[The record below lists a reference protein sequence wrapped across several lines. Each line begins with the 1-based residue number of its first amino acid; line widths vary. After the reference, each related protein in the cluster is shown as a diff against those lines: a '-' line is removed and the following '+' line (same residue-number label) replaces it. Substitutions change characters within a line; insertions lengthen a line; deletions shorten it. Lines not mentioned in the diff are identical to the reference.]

1 MFTSRQIFP
10 DTKLASLPNWLTLS
24 YTLFLA
30 GFFCIANAV
39 DLYKFYLVALL
50 LPGILIA
57 GNTLWS
63 LRKSALLYA
72 ILLYVGYM
80 FMTSLWSIE
89 FSPTE
94 LKRTFWI
101 SASIIMFSL
110 ITVHIRHH
118 YSNTYDGI
126 LKTTCFLTAIAAITS
141 MVAWYSK
148 NPFPWSRMNGISFM
162 DNPNSIAFA
171 YGFFTLLSSH
181 YALKSET
188 LRSRSLFISISIV
201 LMVSV
206 LLTQSRAGALATVA
220 AVALLCIH
228 MLGRKSIIL
237 IITIFGA
244 LATATY
250 LVAPSDLLSQQIHR
264 GLPERPGIWKTVA
277 EQVSNAPIFGNGL
290 QKELLVDEQGSV
302 SIANYAHNA
311 MLATAR
317 DGGFVGL
324 SLHLAILIIAL
335 RRAIQVDNSSM
346 SSLYLSALLFGF
358 IVMTFDKDQLIDR
371 PRELWLFFWLPLAIL
386 LAEDFDTESDDPG
399 HFNQRGLQ

>member
-1 MFTSRQIFP
+1 MFTFWQAFP

-30 GFFCIANAV
+30 GFFCIPNAV

-50 LPGILIA
+50 LPGIFIA
-57 GNTLWS
+57 GKTLWF
-63 LRKSALLYA
+63 LRKSALLHA

-80 FMTSLWSIE
+80 FITSLWSMD
-89 FSPTE
+89 FSPAE

-101 SASIIMFSL
+101 STSIIMFSL
-110 ITVHIRHH
+110 ITVYIRHH
-118 YSNTYDGI
+118 YPNTYDGI

-148 NPFPWSRMNGISFM
+148 NPFPWSRMEGISFM

-171 YGFFTLLSSH
+171 YGFFTLLSFH

-188 LRSRSLFISISIV
+188 LRSRSLFVSISMI

-228 MLGRKSIIL
+228 KLGRKSIISML
-237 IITIFGA
+237 TIFGA
-244 LATATY
+244 LATAIY
-250 LVAPSDLLSQQIHR
+250 LVTPSDLLYHQIDR
-264 GLPERPGIWKTVA
+264 GLPLRPGIWETVA
-277 EQVSNAPIFGNGL
+277 GQVSNAPIFGNGF
-290 QKELLVDEQGSV
+290 QKELLVDEHGSP
-302 SIANYAHNA
+302 SIANYAHNS

-317 DGGFVGL
+317 DGGLVGL
-324 SLHLAILIIAL
+324 ALHIAILIVAL
-335 RRAIQVDNSSM
+335 RRAIQAENSSM
-346 SSLYLSALLFGF
+346 SSFYLSALLFGF
-358 IVMTFDKDQLIDR
+358 LIMSIDKDQLIDR

-386 LAEDFDTESDDPG
+386 LADDFDTESHDSG
-399 HFNQRGLQ
+399 HANQQG